1 MVEGLGRKRLDEEYA
16 DSLSTVEQLASEAL
30 AKAQQLAAQVNAEA
44 SKVGTTVQANID
56 ASATKGKKKK
66 S

>member
-1 MVEGLGRKRLDEEYA
+1 
-16 DSLSTVEQLASEAL
+16 VEQLASEAL
-30 AKAQQLAAQVNAEA
+30 AKAQELAAQVNAEA